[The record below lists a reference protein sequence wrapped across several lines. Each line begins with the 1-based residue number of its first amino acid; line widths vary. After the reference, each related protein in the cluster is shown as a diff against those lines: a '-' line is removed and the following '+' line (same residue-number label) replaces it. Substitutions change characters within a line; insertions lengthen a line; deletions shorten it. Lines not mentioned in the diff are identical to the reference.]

1 MLLTRFL
8 MLLTTVCVTFG
19 STIHADDTTE
29 PPVTYTL
36 EVNGQKYLLTA
47 DKTVILKGNFQ
58 NPKVT
63 LRASSTRRFE
73 HGGVAF
79 DYPANFT
86 FEADLSDPGIR
97 TWTMSGNNV
106 TVMLFHFDEPVK
118 PTELIA
124 STAESLG
131 TNVERMEPTSLKLG
145 TLNARGQSALL
156 KVGGVALSYT
166 VVATPSAAGKSRL
179 LIVQDLPQDDGRPS
193 DEKTTILKM
202 LSESFAHK
210 P

>member
-1 MLLTRFL
+1 MFMTRFL
-8 MLLTTVCVTFG
+8 TLLTTVCVTFG
-19 STIHADDTTE
+19 PAIQADDTTE

-36 EVNGQKYLLTA
+36 EVNGQKYLLSA
-47 DKTVILKGNFQ
+47 DKTVILKGSFQ

-63 LRASSTRRFE
+63 LRASSTRRFV
-73 HGGVAF
+73 HDGIAF

-106 TVMLFHFDEPVK
+106 TLMLFDFDEPVK

-124 STAESLG
+124 STAESLK
-131 TNVERMEPTSLKLG
+131 TNVDRMESTSLKLG
-145 TLNARGQSALL
+145 TLNAKGQSALL
-156 KVGGVALSYT
+156 KVGDVALSYT
-166 VVATPSAAGKSRL
+166 VLAMPAAAGKSRL
-179 LIVQDLPQDDGRPS
+179 LIVQDLPQDNGQPS
-193 DEKTTILKM
+193 NERTDILKM
-202 LSESFAHK
+202 LGDSFTQK